1 MYKCSAAPVSLLFP
15 FFVLR
20 LLQSHQS
27 LFPIFNLIYAQL
39 LFTVRGRSCAEGRRG
54 RCRGC
59 GSRGVRAGRRRRRVE
74 VVGVAALGVRRR
86 RAALT
91 VLLRRQV
98 LAAGRRRRRER
109 LRVVVEVAGVALGG
123 GGGAGLERRPSSRRV
138 VAVAHVSAAG
148 GGGRGEVT
156 VGVGPVAAT
165 QKQRTTQHRR
175 FWPGS
180 QLSWVI
186 WLQLDSSHHIQR
198 PPHSQPANV
207 SSWCLNTSSVS
218 LKQ

>member
-1 MYKCSAAPVSLLFP
+1 MSCSSVSRRFP

-20 LLQSHQS
+20 LLLRLQS

-39 LFTVRGRSCAEGRRG
+39 LFTVRGRSCEEGRGRG
-54 RCRGC
+54 RGP
-59 GSRGVRAGRRRRRVE
+59 GGFSRGVRAGRWRRRVE

-109 LRVVVEVAGVALGG
+109 LRIIVEVAGVALGG

-148 GGGRGEVT
+148 GGGRGKVT
-156 VGVGPVAAT
+156 VGVGPIAET
-165 QKQRTTQHRR
+165 QT
-175 FWPGS
+175 F
-180 QLSWVI
+180 I
-186 WLQLDSSHHIQR
+186 
-198 PPHSQPANV
+198 
-207 SSWCLNTSSVS
+207 
-218 LKQ
+218 